1 MKIIIHTDVSMMNV
15 TYFTKTKQNIKIEM
29 EKEIKKFKGIK
40 NKEIEPRRSS
50 VIKETY
56 RQIDIDQNAHTRTHT
71 HTHTHTPCPN

>member
-1 MKIIIHTDVSMMNV
+1 MMNV

-56 RQIDIDQNAHTRTHT
+56 R
-71 HTHTHTPCPN
+71 